1 MFRFMANLGELERA
15 LATADDRIDSY
26 INNYYI
32 DTSMLQLQ
40 AALIK
45 PYSRSSAAYNTDY
58 TIDST
63 MS

>member
-1 MFRFMANLGELERA
+1 MANLGELERA

-26 INNYYI
+26 INYI

>member
-26 INNYYI
+26 INYI